1 MHEQAKEKI
10 INSAGFEIATANI
23 YIGFYEM
30 LAEKEENKEKKAGHL
45 VKVDQMKA
53 AILHNQTL
61 LDYVNT
67 L

>member
-10 INSAGFEIATANI
+10 ISTAGLEVATANI

-30 LAEKEENKEKKAGHL
+30 LAGKEENKEKKAGHL

-53 AILHNQTL
+53 IIEHNQSI

-67 L
+67 V